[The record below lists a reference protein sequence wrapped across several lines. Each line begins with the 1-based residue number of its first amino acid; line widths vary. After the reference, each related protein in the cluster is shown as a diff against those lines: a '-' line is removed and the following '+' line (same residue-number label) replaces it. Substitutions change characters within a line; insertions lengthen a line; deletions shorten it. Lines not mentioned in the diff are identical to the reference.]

1 MSNLVFFKC
10 SGYMTPEYAL
20 NRIFSAKSDV
30 FRFAVLMLEIISG
43 ERNEGVYFTQAEEY
57 LLGEVSTIT

>member
-1 MSNLVFFKC
+1 
-10 SGYMTPEYAL
+10 MTPEYAL
-20 NRIFSAKSDV
+20 NRISSAKSDV